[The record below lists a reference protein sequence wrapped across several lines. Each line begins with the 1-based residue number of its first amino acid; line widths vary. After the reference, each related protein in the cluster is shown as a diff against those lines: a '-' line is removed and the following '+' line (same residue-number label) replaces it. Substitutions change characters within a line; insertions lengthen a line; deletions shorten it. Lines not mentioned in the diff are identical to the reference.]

1 MNDLN
6 YLFIF
11 IFILLLKNSI
21 ELYLQYRN
29 RKSIINNISKVPE
42 EFSDSITLD
51 EHQKAAKYQ
60 LANLYFGIVLR
71 FYSLALLLGWT
82 LFGLLSD
89 LSESIFNLTDSEY
102 INSAI
107 FIFFFVLISQFLSL
121 FPSIVSTFYIEDKYG
136 FNNTTVQTFIL
147 DKIKNFILS
156 LTISLPMYLL
166 VIFFINT
173 FINNWWLMSF
183 ISFTIFQFLILLIY
197 PTVIAPLFN
206 KFEKLDDPEYES
218 VINEL
223 LNKTD
228 FKSDGLFVMDG
239 STRSN
244 HGNAYFTGLGSRRR
258 IVFYDTLLKTLN
270 PGEVEAV
277 LAHELGHY
285 KKKHIQ
291 WSMFTMSIVSLLSF
305 YILFLLFN
313 NDNFFILHGLS
324 FISTT
329 SKLFL
334 FLLIAD
340 VYTFFTTPVSSFF
353 SRKREFE
360 SDNYSIEYSD
370 GKNMISA
377 LIKLIKD
384 NASTLTPDHLYSKYY
399 YSHPPA
405 KERIENIKKRLN

>member
-1 MNDLN
+1 MSNLN
-6 YLFIF
+6 FLFIF
-11 IFILLLKNSI
+11 VFVLLLKNLI

-60 LANLYFGIVLR
+60 LTNLHFGIVFR
-71 FYSLALLLGWT
+71 FYSLAILLGWT
-82 LFGLLSD
+82 LFGLLSN
-89 LSESIFNLTDSEY
+89 LSESVFNFTDSEY

-107 FIFFFVLISQFLSL
+107 FIFFWVLISQFLSL
-121 FPSIVSTFYIEDKYG
+121 FPSIVSTFYIEEKYG
-136 FNNTTVQTFIL
+136 FNNTTVQTFIF
-147 DKIKNFILS
+147 DKIKNIILS

-206 KFEKLDDPEYES
+206 KFEKLDDPEYET

-244 HGNAYFTGLGSRRR
+244 HGNAYFTGFGSRRR

-270 PGEVEAV
+270 PGEVESV

-313 NDNFFILHGLS
+313 NDNFFTLHGLS

-384 NASTLTPDHLYSKYY
+384 NSSTLTPDHLYSKYY

-405 KERIENIKKRLN
+405 KERIENIKKRLS

>member
-136 FNNTTVQTFIL
+136 FNNTTVLTFIL
-147 DKIKNFILS
+147 DKI
-156 LTISLPMYLL
+156 
-166 VIFFINT
+166 
-173 FINNWWLMSF
+173 
-183 ISFTIFQFLILLIY
+183 
-197 PTVIAPLFN
+197 
-206 KFEKLDDPEYES
+206 
-218 VINEL
+218 
-223 LNKTD
+223 
-228 FKSDGLFVMDG
+228 
-239 STRSN
+239 
-244 HGNAYFTGLGSRRR
+244 
-258 IVFYDTLLKTLN
+258 
-270 PGEVEAV
+270 
-277 LAHELGHY
+277 
-285 KKKHIQ
+285 
-291 WSMFTMSIVSLLSF
+291 
-305 YILFLLFN
+305 
-313 NDNFFILHGLS
+313 
-324 FISTT
+324 
-329 SKLFL
+329 
-334 FLLIAD
+334 
-340 VYTFFTTPVSSFF
+340 
-353 SRKREFE
+353 
-360 SDNYSIEYSD
+360 
-370 GKNMISA
+370 
-377 LIKLIKD
+377 
-384 NASTLTPDHLYSKYY
+384 
-399 YSHPPA
+399 
-405 KERIENIKKRLN
+405 

>member
-291 WSMFTMSIVSLLSF
+291 WSM
-305 YILFLLFN
+305 
-313 NDNFFILHGLS
+313 
-324 FISTT
+324 
-329 SKLFL
+329 
-334 FLLIAD
+334 
-340 VYTFFTTPVSSFF
+340 
-353 SRKREFE
+353 
-360 SDNYSIEYSD
+360 
-370 GKNMISA
+370 
-377 LIKLIKD
+377 
-384 NASTLTPDHLYSKYY
+384 
-399 YSHPPA
+399 
-405 KERIENIKKRLN
+405 